1 MICFIGIDLKESLDA
16 CIMQTLHQG
25 SLEMVQVQ
33 RQDEHDVGT
42 GSERQR
48 RPPVSLNIKTLIQNI
63 LPETARN
70 KSLADIFKVYRLIS

>member
-1 MICFIGIDLKESLDA
+1 
-16 CIMQTLHQG
+16 MQTLHQG
-25 SLEMVQVQ
+25 SLEMGQVQ

-42 GSERQR
+42 GSGR
-48 RPPVSLNIKTLIQNI
+48 RPPVSLNIKSLIQNI